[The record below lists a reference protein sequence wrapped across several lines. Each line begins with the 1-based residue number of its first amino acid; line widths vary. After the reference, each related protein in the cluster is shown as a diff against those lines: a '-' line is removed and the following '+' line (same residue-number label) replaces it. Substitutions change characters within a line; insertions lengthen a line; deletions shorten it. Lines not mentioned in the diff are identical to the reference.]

1 MDVII
6 ACHIYKIQ
14 IRKRKSL
21 YFHFPKTLVRRDHR
35 LLHEYQDLS
44 FLRDP

>member
-14 IRKRKSL
+14 IRKRKSR
-21 YFHFPKTLVRRDHR
+21 YGNQFITKI
-35 LLHEYQDLS
+35 EEG
-44 FLRDP
+44 